1 MDGEAAAMSSN
12 LFLDHVGEV
21 VLSIDSDGLSW
32 KSLDPI
38 NNDLNGSSCLGIKL
52 SSKPETEIKIAN
64 VYAAEVID
72 WGLIHESS
80 LPDAG
85 GCLLGRDSEM
95 HRFTVHG
102 YQRSKKQ
109 PSLWLLVSYT
119 FGQKDLQ
126 TCQNWVEQI
135 NALISKDAERPKR
148 LLVFVHPLSGKRNGC
163 KVWEDLA
170 PIFSRAKVE
179 TKGLM
184 LSHALTLGGMG
195 CLTVILYSLEILWK
209 LGHGIVKVRVRINIL
224 GIATAWLRPF
234 ELLNMIIHLNVTVTK
249 RAGHALDAM
258 TSITDQELYSYDGV
272 VVVGGDGFFS
282 EILNGLLCS
291 RHKAPYPPAPEN
303 IHSVD
308 IPVSDHSETELT
320 TAHQDEDQDPL
331 LQNSEAGTS
340 GFLNFRSG
348 DGSCKAD
355 QDCVFAFPN
364 KRFRLGIIPAGS
376 TDAIVICSLHNSLVY
391 SEEKYERADDKLTS
405 SRLSDDQEMVFREPI
420 HFPQITTGTRDA
432 ITSALHIVL
441 GKRVCLDIAQVVRWK
456 MTASSK
462 VEPLVRYAASF
473 VGYGFYGDVISE
485 SEQYRWMGPKRYDY
499 AGTKVFLKHRSY
511 EAEINYIEV
520 KTKAAETAPQESFR
534 NNRLHKLWNP
544 PKKPKTICR
553 VNCSV
558 CNEFGSSAHM
568 LTNAA
573 NQAII
578 SCRNERAP
586 DGLVADAHLADGF
599 LHLILIKDCPL
610 ALYLWHLT
618 QLARKD
624 GDPLDF
630 KFVEH
635 YKTPAFT
642 FTSSGEE
649 SVWNLDGELF
659 QAHQL
664 SAQVFRGLISL
675 FAAGPETNCILTD
688 TSPVRCPIFLHK
700 SVDTNW
706 VLKLT
711 SLHDL
716 IQFYIILQMVLW
728 AFEAEKMNT
737 EENES

>member
-1 MDGEAAAMSSN
+1 MDGEASAMSSN

-21 VLSIDSDGLSW
+21 VLSINSDGLSW
-32 KSLDPI
+32 KSVDSI
-38 NNDLNGSSCLGIKL
+38 NNF
-52 SSKPETEIKIAN
+52 
-64 VYAAEVID
+64 VD

-85 GCLLGRDSEM
+85 RCLLGRDSEM
-95 HRFTVHG
+95 YRFTVHG

-109 PSLWLLVSYT
+109 PSLWLLVAYT
-119 FGQKDLQ
+119 FGHKDLQ
-126 TCQNWVEQI
+126 MCQNWVEQI
-135 NALISKDAERPKR
+135 NDLISKDAERPKS

-179 TKGLM
+179 TK
-184 LSHALTLGGMG
+184 
-195 CLTVILYSLEILWK
+195 
-209 LGHGIVKVRVRINIL
+209 
-224 GIATAWLRPF
+224 
-234 ELLNMIIHLNVTVTK
+234 VTVTK
-249 RAGHALDAM
+249 RAGHALDVM

-303 IHSVD
+303 IHSVS

-320 TAHQDEDQDPL
+320 TAHQGEDQHPL

-348 DGSCKAD
+348 DGSCEAD
-355 QDCVFAFPN
+355 QDRVFAFPN

-376 TDAIVICSLHNSLVY
+376 TDAIVIC
-391 SEEKYERADDKLTS
+391 
-405 SRLSDDQEMVFREPI
+405 
-420 HFPQITTGTRDA
+420 TTGTRDA

-441 GKRVCLDIAQVVRWK
+441 GKRVHLDIAQVVRWK

-473 VGYGFYGDVISE
+473 AGYGFYGDVISE

-520 KTKAAETAPQESFR
+520 KTSAAETTPQESFR
-534 NNRLHKLWNP
+534 NNRLRKLWNP

-558 CNEFGSSAHM
+558 CNEVGSTAQM
-568 LTNAA
+568 LKNDARWLRSKGRFLSVGA
-573 NQAII
+573 AII

-586 DGLVADAHLADGF
+586 DGLVADAHLADGL

-635 YKTPAFT
+635 YK
-642 FTSSGEE
+642 
-649 SVWNLDGELF
+649 VRLF
-659 QAHQL
+659 L
-664 SAQVFRGLISL
+664 YIPIS
-675 FAAGPETNCILTD
+675 F
-688 TSPVRCPIFLHK
+688 HK

-706 VLKLT
+706 VSKLT
-711 SLHDL
+711 SLPDL
-716 IQFYIILQMVLW
+716 IQFYTILQMVFW
-728 AFEAEKMNT
+728 SFRAEKMNT
-737 EENES
+737 EGNEPRHSSLNAFQVAKNLYCYENELNDLKIAHSSKPSWQVFYTFISLLPFARREATYEDFANNGGFSISNVATILILVYVL

>member
-1 MDGEAAAMSSN
+1 MDGEASAMSSN
-12 LFLDHVGEV
+12 LFLDHVGKV
-21 VLSIDSDGLSW
+21 VLSINSDGLSW
-32 KSLDPI
+32 KSVDSI
-38 NNDLNGSSCLGIKL
+38 NNELDGSSCLGIKL
-52 SSKPETEIKIAN
+52 ISKPETDIKIAN
-64 VYAAEVID
+64 VYAVEFVD

-95 HRFTVHG
+95 YRFTVHG

-109 PSLWLLVSYT
+109 PSLWLLVAYT
-119 FGQKDLQ
+119 FGHKDLQ
-126 TCQNWVEQI
+126 MCQNWVEQI
-135 NALISKDAERPKR
+135 NDLISKDAERPKR

-179 TKGLM
+179 TK
-184 LSHALTLGGMG
+184 
-195 CLTVILYSLEILWK
+195 
-209 LGHGIVKVRVRINIL
+209 
-224 GIATAWLRPF
+224 
-234 ELLNMIIHLNVTVTK
+234 VTVTK
-249 RAGHALDAM
+249 RAGHALDVM

-303 IHSVD
+303 IHSVS

-320 TAHQDEDQDPL
+320 TAHQGEDQHPL

-348 DGSCKAD
+348 DGSCEAD
-355 QDCVFAFPN
+355 QDRVFAFPN
-364 KRFRLGIIPAGS
+364 KHFRLGIIPAGS
-376 TDAIVICSLHNSLVY
+376 TDAIVIC
-391 SEEKYERADDKLTS
+391 
-405 SRLSDDQEMVFREPI
+405 
-420 HFPQITTGTRDA
+420 TTGTRDA

-473 VGYGFYGDVISE
+473 AGYGFYGDVISE

-520 KTKAAETAPQESFR
+520 KTNAAETTPQESFR
-534 NNRLHKLWNP
+534 NNRLCKLWNP

-558 CNEFGSSAHM
+558 CNEVGSTAQM
-568 LTNAA
+568 LKNAA
-573 NQAII
+573 NHGMQFKDARWLRSKGRFLSVGAAII

-586 DGLVADAHLADGF
+586 DGLVADAHLADGL

-675 FAAGPETNCILTD
+675 FAAGPEL
-688 TSPVRCPIFLHK
+688 
-700 SVDTNW
+700 
-706 VLKLT
+706 
-711 SLHDL
+711 
-716 IQFYIILQMVLW
+716 
-728 AFEAEKMNT
+728 
-737 EENES
+737 